1 MLVDTLGCLLAVLVL
16 AADIADRDGAELLL
30 ELYHPLYPWLAHIWA
45 DGSYAGALVTDL
57 LTEYGI
63 RLEIVSQLPAQ
74 QGFAVL
80 PRRWVVE
87 RTQPDYR
94 ARPRFERRPAACDHR
109 THRVAAPGRGRRAG
123 ASGASVA
130 THGRGRAMS
139 GPAVALVPPAQFG
152 LTGRQ
157 KTVRGQVEP

>member
-30 ELYHPLYPWLAHIWA
+30 ELYHQLYPWLEHIWA

-63 RLEIVSQLPAQ
+63 RLEIVSQLSAQ
-74 QGFAVL
+74 PGFAVL

-87 RTQPDYR
+87 RTLAWLTQ
-94 ARPRFERRPAACDHR
+94 
-109 THRVAAPGRGRRAG
+109 GRRLVRDYERNPAYSE
-123 ASGASVA
+123 AWVWLSAIRRTVKYLEPDPSA
-130 THGRGRAMS
+130 RTPFQRR
-139 GPAVALVPPAQFG
+139 AVA
-152 LTGRQ
+152 
-157 KTVRGQVEP
+157 